1 MVDLSTPAYRL
12 VTTSLIPKISRRAV
26 AIGIAVTQY
35 VVIIGLLVYVIYRGA
50 ASMPYEWQW
59 DRVLPFLVDFSDQGI
74 RLGTLSEGLIKTV
87 QISLLAAGFTLVLA
101 VTVALMQLSSQW
113 SARAIS
119 RGYIELIRNTP
130 LIVQISMFYFVLS
143 PIFGINRFWTG
154 VACLAIFEA
163 AFVAEI
169 IRAGIVAIP
178 GGQWEACASL
188 GLRRLQ
194 SYRLVI
200 LPQAVRTMMPPLTS
214 AGVSLIKD
222 SSIVSVIALF
232 ELTTAGRDAISTTFM
247 SFEIWLT
254 VAAIYLAL
262 TIPLSLYVQSL
273 ERRLRRRS

>member
-12 VTTSLIPKISRRAV
+12 VTTSLIPKISRRAI

-35 VVIIGLLVYVIYRGA
+35 VIIVGLLIYAIYRGA
-50 ASMPYEWQW
+50 AAMPYEWQW
-59 DRVLPFLVDFSDQGI
+59 ERVPPFLIDISDQGI

-87 QISLLAAGFTLVLA
+87 QISLLAASFTLILA
-101 VTVALMQLSSQW
+101 VTVALMQLSSLW
-113 SARAIS
+113 SARVIS

-130 LIVQISMFYFVLS
+130 LIVQISMFYFVLA
-143 PIFGINRFWTG
+143 PIVGINRFWTG

-178 GGQWEACASL
+178 GGQWEASASL

-200 LPQAVRTMMPPLTS
+200 LPQAVRTMLPPLTS

-232 ELTTAGRDAISTTFM
+232 ELTTAGRDAISNTFM